1 MSRVVF
7 LTGFPGF
14 IGRRVVQKLF
24 AVDDAVEVLCL
35 VEPRQSAQAQRA
47 KNELILEHTRELG
60 IEGRLRIVEGDVT
73 AMDVGL
79 SGPEYR
85 DVTARTTEIYHL
97 AAIRA
102 LDAERRRMDA
112 VNVAGTE
119 SMLSL
124 GRAMGRL
131 SRFVHFSSAYVSG
144 DRTGVVMEDELEVG
158 QSFRNGY
165 EASKHRAEVL
175 VQNAKNDLPVS
186 VIRPAGVVGDSETG
200 QIDRLDSVYHL
211 GMLLAGSPAALP
223 IPLGGQGR
231 APLHIAPVD
240 FLVDAVHVITNQ
252 SWTLGETFHV
262 VDPNPLPVRRV
273 YETVA
278 QLAGRKMPRYTV
290 PTNLA
295 KALLRIPGMERLSSV
310 SHEAMDY
317 VDHMVFYNSRNTSRA
332 LEGSGI
338 ACPPFEHYI
347 QNLIQYVRDHV
358 DASSGPG
365 SG

>member
-1 MSRVVF
+1 MKRVVF
-7 LTGFPGF
+7 VTGFPGF

-24 AVDDAVEVLCL
+24 AVDDSVEVLCL
-35 VEPRQSAQAQRA
+35 VEPQQVARAQRA
-47 KNELILEHTRELG
+47 KNALVLEHTRDIGL
-60 IEGRLRIVEGDVT
+60 EGRLRIIEGDIT

-85 DVTARTTEIYHL
+85 DATSRTTEIHHL

-102 LDAERRRMDA
+102 LDADRRRMDA

-119 SMLSL
+119 ALLSL
-124 GRAMGRL
+124 GRSMNRL
-131 SRFVHFSSAYVSG
+131 SRFVHFSSAFVSG
-144 DRTGVVMEDELEVG
+144 DRTGVVMEDELQVG

-175 VQNAKNDLPVS
+175 VENAKGQLPVT

-200 QIDRLDSVYHL
+200 EIDHFDSVYHL
-211 GMLLAGSPAALP
+211 GMLLAGSPAAFP
-223 IPLGGQGR
+223 VPLGGSGR

-240 FLVDAVHVITNQ
+240 YLVDAVHVIANQ
-252 SWTLGETFHV
+252 SWTIGQTFHV

-273 YETVA
+273 YEKVA
-278 QLAGRKMPRYTV
+278 ELAGRKMPRYTM
-290 PTNLA
+290 PANLA
-295 KALLRIPGMERLSSV
+295 KAILRIPGMERLSSI

-338 ACPPFEHYI
+338 ACPSFEAYVE
-347 QNLIQYVRDHV
+347 NLIQYVREHFE
-358 DASSGPG
+358 SSGAG
-365 SG
+365 

>member
-1 MSRVVF
+1 VKRVV
-7 LTGFPGF
+7 LVTGFPGF
-14 IGRRVVQKLF
+14 IGRRVVHKLF
-24 AVDDAVEVLCL
+24 AVDDTVEVLCL
-35 VEPRQSAQAQRA
+35 VEPRQTALAQRA
-47 KNELILEHTRELG
+47 KNELILEHTRDLG
-60 IEGRLRIVEGDVT
+60 LEGRLRIVEGDIT

-79 SGPEYR
+79 SGSEYR
-85 DVTARTTEIYHL
+85 DVTGRVTEIHHL

-102 LDAERRRMDA
+102 LDADRRRMDA

-119 SMLSL
+119 AVLSL
-124 GRAMGRL
+124 GRAMSRL
-131 SRFVHFSSAYVSG
+131 TRFVHFSSAYVSG

-158 QSFRNGY
+158 QSFRNAY

-175 VQNAKNDLPVS
+175 VENAKNQLPIT

-200 QIDRLDSVYHL
+200 QIDHFDSVYHL
-211 GMLLAGSPAALP
+211 GMLLAGSPAAFP
-223 IPLGGQGR
+223 IPLGGNGS

-240 FLVDAVHVITNQ
+240 YLVDAVHVISHQ
-252 SWTLGETFHV
+252 AWTIGQTFHV

-273 YETVA
+273 YEKVA
-278 QLAGRKMPRYTV
+278 ELAGRKMPRYTV

-338 ACPPFEHYI
+338 ACPPFEAYVE
-347 QNLIQYVRDHV
+347 NLVQYVREHFER
-358 DASSGPG
+358 SGTG
-365 SG
+365 SA